1 MIHNLHGSMICSN
14 LQAILQETGN
24 IQTAGTFKPS
34 QLSSSLL
41 CIANLY
47 SKLRKRNAE
56 IVGETCRV
64 LQIRLSAGSSNHLA
78 VAGRSH

>member
-1 MIHNLHGSMICSN
+1 MIHNLHGYMSCSN
-14 LQAILQETGN
+14 LQAMLQETGD

-34 QLSSSLL
+34 QSSSSLL

-56 IVGETCRV
+56 IVRGNMQSAADLTQCK
-64 LQIRLSAGSSNHLA
+64 LQ
-78 VAGRSH
+78 